1 MFPFVGLPMN
11 TGHASAWCGPIDYRP
26 SSSTMTTTL
35 SYAVLGGLSQDHRH
49 DAANEN
55 DSNTQWGDVANQQTP
70 EPWGREPGMLG
81 E

>member
-26 SSSTMTTTL
+26 SSSTMATTL
-35 SYAVLGGLSQDHRH
+35 SYAVLGGRLHDHRH

-55 DSNTQWGDVANQQTP
+55 DSNTQWGDVANQPTP
-70 EPWGREPGMLG
+70 ESRSREPRMLR